1 MNDLVTGMV
10 PGYNVR
16 KYLLEGKIDTLLIS
30 GHFVWETNL
39 QTVDGVIP
47 WAPGKG
53 VGGTEEHVLFLR
65 ESHDLLF
72 DATKD
77 YQASHPHGAVCEF

>member
-16 KYLLEGKIDTLLIS
+16 KYLLEEKIDTLLIS

-39 QTVDGVIP
+39 QMVDGVIP

-53 VGGTEEHVLFLR
+53 EGGTEEHILVLGGNQQLY
-65 ESHDLLF
+65 DV
-72 DATKD
+72 TKD
-77 YQASHPHGAVCEF
+77 FVDAQPHGVVCEF

>member
-1 MNDLVTGMV
+1 MH
-10 PGYNVR
+10 
-16 KYLLEGKIDTLLIS
+16 LLSKNTYKKKKIDTFLIS

-39 QTVDGVIP
+39 QTVNGIIP
-47 WAPGKG
+47 WTPGKG